1 MYQHWFL
8 AAVCVGSASYSAYV
22 IFMLY
27 TDLWTPKCSRIDADL
42 EYISTRL
49 AHCLDRRSTDV
60 WGLVFCVEVQVLLL
74 ASVWRRL
81 FASYHIVTRL
91 RECVI
96 SCAMWFILSLAM
108 VVEFRNDRN
117 TLTVPFLVFPSVQE
131 SILHAYA
138 AVCTMISFTLMHACM
153 CFSLFAL
160 QRHEHV
166 LQRSVVHSTTTYQ
179 RAGGYISIDFDFRR
193 SVDVLCVD
201 VLSEQRPHVPGL
213 GGTHDTTTTA
223 VDVSSRWNAYR
234 CALCEYAVLDW
245 IYLLG
250 VIVFFFTWA
259 LGSSDGP
266 VYDTAVHTE
275 WFVLAM
281 GSFMHMYALRQN
293 WRPLSWVR
301 EEPGDILHEACRNL
315 RSCQYTCRSLLLCS
329 SYVCALLYSLVIFG
343 MAPLQLLDAQAPGAD
358 QHATSSW
365 QLLAVVVSTYLYA
378 AIILLS

>member
-1 MYQHWFL
+1 MYHQWFL
-8 AAVCVGSASYSAYV
+8 VAVCVGSASYSAYV
-22 IFMLY
+22 IIMLY
-27 TDLWTPKCSRIDADL
+27 TDQWTPKCSGNYAEL

-49 AHCLDRRSTDV
+49 AHCLDTRFTDV
-60 WGLVFCVEVQVLLL
+60 WGLVFCVEVQVLIL

-96 SCAMWFILSLAM
+96 SCAVWFILSFAM

-117 TLTVPFLVFPSVQE
+117 TLTVPFLIFPSIQE

-138 AVCTMISFTLMHACM
+138 AVCTMLSFTMMHAFM

-160 QRHEHV
+160 QRHERL
-166 LQRSVVHSTTTYQ
+166 LQLSVVHSITSHP
-179 RAGGYISIDFDFRR
+179 RAGGYVSIDFDFRR
-193 SVDVLCVD
+193 SV
-201 VLSEQRPHVPGL
+201 QVPSGQL
-213 GGTHDTTTTA
+213 QIVSGVGRTYDITTTPDETN
-223 VDVSSRWNAYR
+223 SRWNAYR
-234 CALCEYAVLDW
+234 CALCEYVVLDW

-250 VIVFFFTWA
+250 VLVFFFTWT
-259 LGSSDGP
+259 LGSTDGP

-281 GSFMHMYALRQN
+281 GSFMHLYALRQN

-301 EEPGDILHEACRNL
+301 EEPGGIFHEACGSL
-315 RSCQYTCRSLLLCS
+315 RSCKYTCRSVLMCS

-343 MAPLQLLDAQAPGAD
+343 MAPLDLLDEQAPGAAK
-358 QHATSSW
+358 HATSSW
-365 QLLAVVVSTYLYA
+365 QLFAVVVSTYLYA
-378 AIILLS
+378 ALILLS